1 MALKTPNPAFEGT
14 FLKWA
19 FLCTVPFTLSLLGYF
34 ATQSK
39 ELALLIVASA
49 VLAAGSLLYTMIVT
63 GYSHD
68 GLFRAKFMRG
78 GDWGV
83 VYWFHVVIV
92 AMAFVGFSWFLLKVA
107 ITGAI

>member
-19 FLCTVPFTLSLLGYF
+19 FLCTIPFILSLLGYF
-34 ATQSK
+34 ATKSK
-39 ELALLIVASA
+39 ILAFLLVASA
-49 VLAAGSLLYTMIVT
+49 ALATGSLLYTMIVT

-78 GDWGV
+78 GDWSA
-83 VYWFHVVIV
+83 VYWFHAVIV
-92 AMAFVGFSWFLLKVA
+92 ALAFAGFSWFLLQTVIA
-107 ITGAI
+107 GAI